1 MQGYDNKLQ
10 HFVAGQI
17 PEFVSADHPMFVAF
31 MEAYFEWLQT
41 NEEGRRLSPLT
52 LLDQRDIDN
61 SLDSFVA
68 LFKEEYLKHFPQQLA
83 FDQTTG
89 AILDERKLMKHIR
102 AFYKAK
108 GTEKAYK
115 FLFLVL
121 FNTYAELYYPKVDI
135 LRLSDG
141 KWNTLYKIKTT
152 STNGQKIFNYNG
164 GTLSQRDGAGIL
176 KAYANIKGIIQYS
189 QGGYEVTEYTIS
201 SPFGQFSANAPVQIA
216 SSSLTPIIETIYTV
230 LTGFDI
236 CDTGEQNSLIGQAW
250 RLYRIGDQIVLNPKN
265 NYGFAEGVGGFG
277 QISEIDYLK
286 SPFFAKTG
294 ESDARGPVKRMK
306 IVDGGVNYNPSEWE
320 AKIVSLAGR
329 GTEVIPLFGAV
340 VEDYGFYS
348 NDDGHVSSKKKL
360 QDNRFYQD
368 FSYVV
373 KTDES
378 FNRWIDT
385 IRKLI
390 HPSGMAVF
398 AQQYLYRITGYRLDD
413 KNYVTTFED
422 PIIGHYTPYRFKTY
436 ENLRNNS
443 QGVDLYPDGYNPLAG
458 TAVENG
464 TISHDPNGSPL
475 SEGLI
480 QGVHNVWCLDSDH
493 NSSDY
498 TLVNTNNIT
507 GGCTGTEELQAT
519 HETWEL
525 CTGTGPGCCLSQSY
539 WIVYSHPN
547 SRGYSTITP
556 CICDAEGQV
565 DFNRFSYIK
574 LNDFFHMIDG
584 RYYHTFVPGINKF
597 DGFETDDF
605 VPSEGSYTAGSSTV
619 FAIRDGQPTVSSNIE
634 NPGVGPFNPN
644 SQGQTNI
651 AGQVTQFRPR

>member
-10 HFVAGQI
+10 HFVAGQV

-61 SLDSFVA
+61 SLDSFVS
-68 LFKEEYLKHFPQQLA
+68 LFREEYLKHFPQQLA

-89 AILDERKLMKHIR
+89 AVLDERKLMKHIR

-108 GTEKAYK
+108 GTEKAYR
-115 FLFLVL
+115 FLFLIL
-121 FNTYAELYYPKVDI
+121 FNTYAEVYSPKVDI

-141 KWNTLYKIKTT
+141 KWNTLYTIKTT
-152 STNGQKIFNYNG
+152 STNGRKLFQYNG
-164 GTLSQRDGAGIL
+164 GTISQRDSYGVL
-176 KAYANIKGIIQYS
+176 KAYANIKNIIQYA

-201 SPFGQFSANAPVQIA
+201 PPFGKFTPNAPVQITNSSLDA
-216 SSSLTPIIETIYTV
+216 SSLTEIAYTV

-236 CDTGEQNSLIGQAW
+236 CDTGEENVQIGQSW
-250 RLYRIGDQIVLNPKN
+250 RLYRIGDEVVLYPKN
-265 NYGFAEGVGGFG
+265 NYGFPEGSGGSG
-277 QISEIDYLK
+277 LVSEINYLQ
-286 SPFFAKTG
+286 SPYFAKTG
-294 ESDARGPVKRMK
+294 EIDTRGPVKRIK
-306 IVDGGVNYNPSEWE
+306 VVNGGVNYNPEEWK
-320 AKIVSLAGR
+320 AKIISLGGR
-329 GTEVIPLFGAV
+329 GTEVTPVFGAV

-348 NDDGHVSSKKKL
+348 NDDGHLSSKKKL

-378 FNRWIDT
+378 LDRWINT

-398 AQQYLYRITGYRLDD
+398 AQQYLYRTTGYRIDD
-413 KNYVTTFED
+413 KNFVLTFED

-443 QGVDLYPDGYNPLAG
+443 QGVDLYPYGYNPLLG

-464 TISHDPNGSPL
+464 IDPHDSGQNPL

-480 QGVHNVWCLDSDH
+480 QGTHNIWCLDSDH
-493 NSSDY
+493 NSQDY
-498 TLVNTNNIT
+498 DQVTSNNIT
-507 GGCTGTEELQAT
+507 GGCTGTEELQAK

-525 CTGTGPGCCLSQSY
+525 CTGTGPGCCLSQNY

-547 SRGYSTITP
+547 SRGYTNISP
-556 CICDAEGQV
+556 CICIDGNT
-565 DFNRFSYIK
+565 DFTRFSYIK

-584 RYYHTFVPGINKF
+584 RYYHSFVPGSTKF

-605 VPSEGSYTAGSSTV
+605 VPEEASYAAGK
-619 FAIRDGQPTVSSNIE
+619 VSGL
-634 NPGVGPFNPN
+634 GVRIDETLEIGGLEDSANFKI
-644 SQGQTNI
+644 SDQGQNDNTDS
-651 AGQVTQFRPR
+651 VSRFRPR

>member
-10 HFVAGQI
+10 HFVAGQV
-17 PEFVSADHPMFVAF
+17 PEFVSADHPVFVAF

-61 SLDSFVA
+61 SLDSFVS

-108 GTEKAYK
+108 GTEKAYR
-115 FLFLVL
+115 FLFLIL

-152 STNGQKIFNYNG
+152 STNGRKLFQYNG
-164 GTLSQRDGAGIL
+164 GTLSQRDGSGIL
-176 KAYANIKGIIQYS
+176 KAYANIKGIIQYT
-189 QGGYEVTEYTIS
+189 QGGYEVTEYVIS
-201 SPFGQFSANAPVQIA
+201 SPFGQFTPNAPVQI
-216 SSSLTPIIETIYTV
+216 SNSSLAAVTEIVYTV

-236 CDTGEQNSLIGQAW
+236 CDTGEENASIGQAW
-250 RLYRIGDQIVLNPKN
+250 RLYRIGDQVVLYPKS
-265 NYGFAEGVGGFG
+265 NYGFPEGNGGFG

-286 SPFFAKTG
+286 SPYFAKTG

-306 IVDGGVNYNPSEWE
+306 IVDGGVNYNPEEWK

-329 GTEVIPLFGAV
+329 GTEVVPVFGAV

-378 FNRWIDT
+378 FGRWIDT

-398 AQQYLYRITGYRLDD
+398 AQQYLYRTTGYRLDD
-413 KNYVTTFED
+413 KNFVLTFED

-443 QGVDLYPDGYNPLAG
+443 QGVDLYP
-458 TAVENG
+458 
-464 TISHDPNGSPL
+464 
-475 SEGLI
+475 
-480 QGVHNVWCLDSDH
+480 
-493 NSSDY
+493 
-498 TLVNTNNIT
+498 
-507 GGCTGTEELQAT
+507 
-519 HETWEL
+519 
-525 CTGTGPGCCLSQSY
+525 
-539 WIVYSHPN
+539 
-547 SRGYSTITP
+547 
-556 CICDAEGQV
+556 
-565 DFNRFSYIK
+565 
-574 LNDFFHMIDG
+574 
-584 RYYHTFVPGINKF
+584 
-597 DGFETDDF
+597 
-605 VPSEGSYTAGSSTV
+605 
-619 FAIRDGQPTVSSNIE
+619 
-634 NPGVGPFNPN
+634 
-644 SQGQTNI
+644 
-651 AGQVTQFRPR
+651 

>member
-17 PEFVSADHPMFVAF
+17 PEFISADHPMFVAF

-41 NEEGRRLSPLT
+41 NEEGRRISPLT

-121 FNTYAELYYPKVDI
+121 FNTYAEVFSPKVDI

-152 STNGQKIFNYNG
+152 SNNGRKLHHYNG

-176 KAYANIKGIIQYS
+176 KAYANIKSIIQYS

-201 SPFGQFSANAPVQIA
+201 SPFGQFSTNASVQIA
-216 SSSLTPIIETIYTV
+216 ASSLTPIVETIYTI

-236 CDTGEQNSLIGQAW
+236 CDTGEIECLTEKDDPSCDQSW
-250 RLYRIGDQIVLNPKN
+250 RLYRIGDRITLHPKN
-265 NYGFAEGVGGFG
+265 IYGVPEGAGGFG
-277 QISEIDYLK
+277 QVTDIDYLK
-286 SPFFAKTG
+286 SPFFTKTG

-306 IVDGGVNYNPSEWE
+306 VVDGGVNYNPTEWD
-320 AKIVSLAGR
+320 ATIISIGGR
-329 GTEVIPLFGAV
+329 GTKVIPLFGAV
-340 VEDYGFYS
+340 VADYGFYI
-348 NDDGHVSSKKKL
+348 NDDGHASSKKKL

-378 FNRWIDT
+378 FNHWIDT

-398 AQQYLYRITGYRLDD
+398 AQQYLYRITGYRVDD
-413 KNYVTTFED
+413 KNFITTYED

-443 QGVDLYPDGYNPLAG
+443 QGIDLYPNGYNPHVG
-458 TAVENG
+458 PAVENG
-464 TISHDPNGSPL
+464 TDPHITGGSPL

-480 QGVHNVWCLDSDH
+480 QGIHNIWCLDADH

-498 TLVNTNNIT
+498 EQVTSNNIT

-539 WIVYSHPN
+539 WIIYSHPN
-547 SRGYSTITP
+547 SRGYSTMTP
-556 CICDAEGQV
+556 CICDANNEV
-565 DFNRFSYIK
+565 DFNRFSYIR
-574 LNDFFHMIDG
+574 LNDFFYMIDS
-584 RYYHTFVPGINKF
+584 RYYHSFVPGVNKF

-605 VPSEGSYTAGSSTV
+605 VSTETVYMAGTSGLEFRNKDEVLSLSDAAL
-619 FAIRDGQPTVSSNIE
+619 AI
-634 NPGVGPFNPN
+634 PFNPN
-644 SQGQTNI
+644 TQGQLPT
-651 AGQVTQFRPR
+651 FRPR